1 MVKVLSP
8 ASEKFIDFLER
19 KKKSGETYF
28 KGRIADIVKES
39 KIPNLNVPVATNIIR
54 ERFPNTFSYKGIQFI
69 NLPNIEKEVIALAKK
84 GLGPI
89 DAYYNLL
96 ESNITREAK
105 DLRPMRELYKKLIK
119 EKKIPKD
126 SIKENP
132 FSKYTKAESLN
143 LDNIIRKFI
152 EINPDITNADQIAK
166 SINAQNP
173 KINTGRSY
181 IVNFFKRNKK
191 EFPNFLTTRHGE
203 IFPDVQRLDKIVK
216 SNLNFLTDK
225 NINSTDKRDKILN
238 EYIKSSKKKPDVA
251 GEEFVSRFRR
261 LGNIYAGV
269 EGRYEKDKYKTIKP
283 PKNYVDSDLHKNLI
297 AVISRSG
304 QMSNVLMA
312 RLLGLPKREIQL
324 IEETS
329 AAASALG
336 DFKMAGDHTDI
347 KSLMKNFPNYKK
359 NFTRIEYIKDSLND
373 FKRGYDSKILALY
386 NQAKKGAT
394 IDTNRFSETKGIPIQ
409 DAVEKIQKEFS
420 ELTGGYRLGGFDLD
434 PQTGKITINPLTA
447 RIGDSENPINDALA
461 KTMNRLIIPTKIG
474 GKGEEFSLIDEKLM
488 RAETPQE
495 RARILKEN
503 LGDPLLEKS
512 KYIKALK
519 RVPRLTKPI
528 TALLAGSAVVIPTIA
543 FAGENKNYQKDF
555 ERQRTPITE
564 VASILPT
571 TVTSYEKPPGMDD
584 PMSPNFVDINEARF
598 DDFTYEPAKQ
608 PLVKNVTYD
617 KDRSILVTGPETRA
631 SPEDVLMML
640 AATENKQEQEE
651 STLGDVVKDAA
662 MIIGGATAAFAAP
675 DVLTT
680 IKESRGAGRGALR
693 TAGDVALKG
702 FYRLGSPLATAGF
715 TLPQVLDEDTTAT
728 DIVTDPLNYLGLT
741 TMETFSKRAGAIA
754 APAAARASGIGSLLK
769 NYRSLENVGEATPGK
784 LNALFRLGLSPRVIA
799 GASRFLGLPGLIA
812 SSAYSL
818 YDYLSNRESE

>member
-1 MVKVLSP
+1 MVSVLSP

-19 KKKSGETYF
+19 KKKLGETYF

-39 KIPNLNVPVATNIIR
+39 KIPNLNVSLATKIIR
-54 ERFPNTFSYKGIQFI
+54 EKFPNTFSYKGIKFT

-89 DAYYNLL
+89 DAYNNLL
-96 ESNITREAK
+96 ESNITRETSK
-105 DLRPMRELYKKLIK
+105 LDFGPIRELYKKLIK
-119 EKKIPKD
+119 GKKIPKD
-126 SIKENP
+126 SIYENP
-132 FSKYTKAESLN
+132 TSKYTKAESLN
-143 LDNIIRKFI
+143 LDNTIRKFI
-152 EINPDITNADQIAK
+152 KINPDITNADQIAK

-181 IVNFFKRNKK
+181 IVNFFERNKK
-191 EFPNFLTTRHGE
+191 EFPNFLTTKYGE

-216 SNLNFLTDK
+216 SNLNFLTDE
-225 NINSTDKRDKILN
+225 NINSTDKRNKILN
-238 EYIKSSKKKPDVA
+238 EYIESSKKKPDVA
-251 GEEFVSRFRR
+251 AEEFVSRFRK

-269 EGRYEKDKYKTIKP
+269 EERYEKDKYKTIKP

-304 QMSNVLMA
+304 QISNILMA
-312 RLLGLPKREIQL
+312 RLLGLPKKEIQL

-329 AAASALG
+329 AAASGLG

-359 NFTRIEYIKDSLND
+359 NFTRIEYIKDSLNE
-373 FKRGYDSKILALY
+373 FKRQYDLKILGLY

-394 IDTNRFSETKGIPIQ
+394 TDTKGIPIQ

-420 ELTGGYRLGGFDLD
+420 KLTGGYRLGGFDLD
-434 PQTGKITINPLTA
+434 PQTGKITINPLTT

-461 KTMNRLIIPTKIG
+461 KTMNRLVIPTKIG
-474 GKGEEFSLIDEKLM
+474 GKGEKFSSIDNELM
-488 RAETPQE
+488 RAETTEE
-495 RARILKEN
+495 RIRILEEK

-543 FAGENKNYQKDF
+543 SAGENKNYQ
-555 ERQRTPITE
+555 
-564 VASILPT
+564 
-571 TVTSYEKPPGMDD
+571 KPPGMDD

-617 KDRSILVTGPETRA
+617 KDRNILVTGPETRA

-651 STLGDVVKDAA
+651 STLGDVVKDTA
-662 MIIGGATAAFAAP
+662 MLIGGATAAFAAP
-675 DVLTT
+675 DALTT

-728 DIVTDPLNYLGLT
+728 DIVTDPFNYLGLA
-741 TMETFSKRAGAIA
+741 TMETFSKKAGAIA

-769 NYRSLENVGEATPGK
+769 NYKSFENIGEATPGK

-812 SSAYSL
+812 SGAYSL

>member
-1 MVKVLSP
+1 MTNVLSP

-39 KIPNLNVPVATNIIR
+39 KIPNLNVSLATKIIR
-54 ERFPNTFSYKGIQFI
+54 EKFPNTFSYKGIKFT

-89 DAYYNLL
+89 DAYNNLL
-96 ESNITREAK
+96 ESNITREASK
-105 DLRPMRELYKKLIK
+105 LDFGPIRELYKKLIK
-119 EKKIPKD
+119 EGKIPKD
-126 SIKENP
+126 VFDENP
-132 FSKYTKAESLN
+132 TSKYTKAESLN
-143 LDNIIRKFI
+143 LDNTIRKFI
-152 EINPDITNADQIAK
+152 KINPDITNADQIAK
-166 SINAQNP
+166 SIKAQNP
-173 KINTGRSY
+173 KINTSRNY
-181 IVNFFKRNKK
+181 IINFFERNKK
-191 EFPNFLTTRHGE
+191 EFPNFLTTRYGE

-216 SNLNFLTDK
+216 SNLNFLTDE
-225 NINSTDKRDKILN
+225 NINITDKRNKILN
-238 EYIKSSKKKPDVA
+238 EYIESSKKKPDVA
-251 GEEFVSRFRR
+251 AEEFVSRFRK

-269 EGRYEKDKYKTIKP
+269 EERYEKDKYKTIKP

-297 AVISRSG
+297 AVIGRSG
-304 QMSNVLMA
+304 QISNILMA
-312 RLLGLPKREIQL
+312 RLLGLPKKEIQL

-329 AAASALG
+329 AAASGLG

-373 FKRGYDSKILALY
+373 FKRQYDLRILALY

-394 IDTNRFSETKGIPIQ
+394 TDTKGIPIQ

-434 PQTGKITINPLTA
+434 PQTRKITINPLTT
-447 RIGDSENPINDALA
+447 RLGDSENPINDALA
-461 KTMNRLIIPTKIG
+461 KTMNRLVIPTKIG
-474 GKGEEFSLIDEKLM
+474 GKGEKFSSIDNELM

-617 KDRSILVTGPETRA
+617 KDRNILVTAPETRA

-662 MIIGGATAAFAAP
+662 MLIGGATAAFAAP
-675 DVLTT
+675 DALTT

-728 DIVTDPLNYLGLT
+728 DIVTDPLNYLGLA
-741 TMETFSKRAGAIA
+741 TMETFSKKAGAIA

-769 NYRSLENVGEATPGK
+769 NYRSFENVGEATPGK

-812 SSAYSL
+812 SGAYSL